1 MRAIVVAFGLAWSIS
16 TASAADQWTPVDDS
30 QNGFGIDFPAEPA
43 TSKSLGS
50 NKDGHVTPPGAR
62 YMAIDGD
69 LAFAVIISDLR
80 NSPIQPEIALDG
92 AVSGLSGENEVVSD
106 ANIKIGGHD
115 GRAMTVADAT
125 KSSNAQIFLA
135 NGRLYQ
141 TLVIGP
147 KQPTPEQK
155 AEIERF
161 NKSLR
166 FSN

>member
-1 MRAIVVAFGLAWSIS
+1 MRSIIVVIALAWSVGAAV
-16 TASAADQWTPVDDS
+16 ASEAWKAVDDA
-30 QNGFGIDFPAEPA
+30 QNGFGIDFPSEPA
-43 TSKSLGS
+43 LSKSLGS

-80 NSPIQPEIALDG
+80 SAPIQPEIALDS
-92 AVSGLSGENEVVSD
+92 AVSGLTGKNEVVND

-115 GRAMTVADAT
+115 GRALAVADAT
-125 KSSNAQIFLA
+125 KTSNAQIFLV

-147 KQPTPEQK
+147 KVATPEQK

-166 FSN
+166 FF